1 MSNIIIFLFTFYIL
15 LISVIGYGIL
25 FQKLCF
31 GTFKDLKDQKAI
43 YTGFYGL
50 FLLTLISLI
59 TSLFL
64 AHNFTHNI
72 LLHLIGVLSF
82 IFLAVKN
89 KKNYLKIIF
98 LISLFTLS
106 ALLISK
112 THDDFSYYHFTFTK
126 YLTEQKVIFG
136 MGIIGHGYKL
146 LSSLFF
152 LNSTFYLPLI
162 GLYSFHFSII
172 FFLIFFNYFLLKNI
186 FSNKTHEFFKYF
198 YFLTFVFFNVS
209 FNRLA
214 EFGMDKP
221 GQLLIVILIIKLFEI
236 IVIIDQK
243 KKIRSN
249 FTTITFI
256 WTLYKYKNLFFDLY
270 FIIIFNSFIK

>member
-82 IFLAVKN
+82 IFLTVKN
-89 KKNYLKIIF
+89 KKN
-98 LISLFTLS
+98 
-106 ALLISK
+106 
-112 THDDFSYYHFTFTK
+112 
-126 YLTEQKVIFG
+126 
-136 MGIIGHGYKL
+136 
-146 LSSLFF
+146 
-152 LNSTFYLPLI
+152 
-162 GLYSFHFSII
+162 
-172 FFLIFFNYFLLKNI
+172 
-186 FSNKTHEFFKYF
+186 
-198 YFLTFVFFNVS
+198 
-209 FNRLA
+209 
-214 EFGMDKP
+214 
-221 GQLLIVILIIKLFEI
+221 
-236 IVIIDQK
+236 
-243 KKIRSN
+243 
-249 FTTITFI
+249 
-256 WTLYKYKNLFFDLY
+256 
-270 FIIIFNSFIK
+270 